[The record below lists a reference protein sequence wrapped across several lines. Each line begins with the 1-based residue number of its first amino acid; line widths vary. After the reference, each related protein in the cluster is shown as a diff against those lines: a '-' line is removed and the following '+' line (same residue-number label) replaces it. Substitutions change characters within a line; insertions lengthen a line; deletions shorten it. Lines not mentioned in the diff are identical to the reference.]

1 MRKAA
6 AFVLIFALMSG
17 LCACGGGS
25 GTSAEAPEQFV
36 EGGAYAL
43 KRLEL
48 TGSAM
53 QLVSDGERAYVL
65 TSGYHLYALTDG
77 EAVELDFNLSER
89 LPCRMAADAAGLKL
103 VTCDEGGENYELL
116 TLDADGGVSEVQ
128 ALPGLLSCVGLACLD
143 GAAYVYDYTAGLLC
157 VFGGDGGRQ
166 AGIGLDGATVTGLAA
181 GPGGLFAALRA
192 SDGTETLSRLEDGV
206 LAGGQAISGSIW
218 PSQRFDCLLSDKLGL
233 YGRTGGSCEPLVIWV
248 ECGLSFSELSALAE
262 LGDGFALINADVLYL
277 LEPAD
282 ASDIP
287 ARREL
292 GVYCLDP
299 GMDDFLDLILSELNL
314 TEPNIFARTL
324 HDGEADGQA
333 RLSALSTLLASGK
346 GPDLVCFGSLDPS
359 AYTGSGWFLDI
370 YGLID
375 ADPDFD
381 RDELV
386 AAAAY
391 ETDTGLFAIPTAF
404 GVSTLLGRE
413 SRFEGRYALDA
424 TVSDELEAE
433 QMLYQGGLKSLIAS
447 ALAAQLIK
455 GELPGQERLT
465 ALLELSAASE
475 NRAEYLPLPES
486 LGKDRVLLEYQYLY
500 SANTFAECEAAAGC
514 GLWPAGIPTFDGSC
528 GSLASSLLCWGACTD
543 GGWELLKALLRLP
556 GANLFNEAFM
566 YRPLFE
572 QQLEQSKADE
582 RQREIF
588 RGLVE
593 SLRLADYSSGELRSI
608 VQEEMGAGAAP
619 EQTARTMLDRASL
632 LIAERG

>member
-6 AFVLIFALMSG
+6 AFILIFALMSG

-25 GTSAEAPEQFV
+25 GPSAEAPERLG
-36 EGGAYAL
+36 EGGVYAL

-48 TGSAM
+48 PGSAM
-53 QLVSDGERAYVL
+53 QLASDGERAYVL
-65 TSGYHLYALTDG
+65 TSGCHLYALTRG
-77 EAVELDFNLSER
+77 EAVELDFDLSER
-89 LPCRMAADAAGLKL
+89 LPCRMAMDGAGLKL

-116 TLDADGGVSEVQ
+116 TLDADGGVSGAQ
-128 ALPGLLSCVGLACLD
+128 ALPGLLSCAGLACLD
-143 GAAYVYDYTAGLLC
+143 GAAHVYDYTAGLLRA
-157 VFGGDGGRQ
+157 FGGDGGQQ

-192 SDGTETLSRLEDGV
+192 SDGTETLARLEDGA
-206 LAGGQAISGSIW
+206 LGGGQAISGSIW
-218 PSQRFDCLLSDKLGL
+218 PSRSFDCLLSDKLGL
-233 YGRTGGSCEPLVIWV
+233 YGCTGGSCEPLVIWD
-248 ECGLSFSELSALAE
+248 ECGLSFSGLTALAE

-282 ASDIP
+282 AGDIP

-292 GVYCLDP
+292 SVYCLDP

-324 HDGEADGQA
+324 HDGETDGQA
-333 RLSALSTLLASGK
+333 RLGALSALLASGK
-346 GPDLVCFGSLDPS
+346 GPDLVCFGGLDPS

-375 ADPDFD
+375 ADPGFD

-391 ETDTGLFAIPTAF
+391 ETDAGLFAIPTAF
-404 GVSTLLGRE
+404 GISTLLGRE

-424 TVSDELEAE
+424 AVYGELEAG
-433 QMLYQGGLKSLIAS
+433 QILCRYGLESLIAS
-447 ALAAQLIK
+447 PLAAQLSK
-455 GELPGQERLT
+455 GELPGQEQLT
-465 ALLELSAASE
+465 ALLELSAASA
-475 NRAEYLPLPES
+475 NRAEYLPPSES

-514 GLWPAGIPTFDGSC
+514 GLWPAGVPTFDGSC
-528 GSLASSLLCWGACTD
+528 GSLASSLICWGACTD

-556 GANLFNEAFM
+556 EANLFRETFM

-593 SLRLADYSSGELRSI
+593 SLRLADHSSSELRAI
-608 VQEEMGAGAAP
+608 IQEELSAGAPP
-619 EQTARTMLDRASL
+619 EQAARAILDRASL